1 LNSNAIKFTNKGSVK
16 IIVRVVPPPT
26 NLVKAKCN
34 EQDCGDVWVSLENL
48 SLQESS
54 HLKKPLSCNPPA
66 YDRREPDPQQTA
78 MTVETSKDRHEES
91 SSASTALET
100 VESTRETIWLQCEV
114 CDTGIG
120 IPGINPDTPEHLGR
134 NPETKFYPFLLATKS
149 RHTIHC
155 SKVIKQPVHT
165 S

>member
-1 LNSNAIKFTNKGSVK
+1 MRQLLICGIALFSCLLCLNSNAIKFTNKGSVK
-16 IIVRVVPPPT
+16 IIVRVVPPPS

-54 HLKKPLSCNPPA
+54 HLKKPSSCNPPA
-66 YDRREPDPQQTA
+66 YARREPDPQQTA
-78 MTVETSKDRHEES
+78 MSVETSKEDRHEES
-91 SSASTALET
+91 SSASTSLET

-120 IPGINPDTPEHLGR
+120 IPGINPDTLEHLGR
-134 NPETKFYPFLLATKS
+134 KS
-149 RHTIHC
+149 
-155 SKVIKQPVHT
+155 
-165 S
+165 